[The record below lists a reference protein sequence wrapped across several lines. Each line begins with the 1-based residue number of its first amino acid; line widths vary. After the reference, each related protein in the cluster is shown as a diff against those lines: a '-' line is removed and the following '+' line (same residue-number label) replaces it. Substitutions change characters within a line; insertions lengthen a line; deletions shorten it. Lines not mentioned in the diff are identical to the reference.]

1 MPRQLT
7 SAEFLDVV
15 FRKFPTE
22 REEYARVWNAAVGA
36 LNDYCA
42 EQGLPR
48 SRFSVRNRFAN
59 RIWRELNPTSE
70 LGRDDA

>member
-1 MPRQLT
+1 MPEKLSVTDVLARLT
-7 SAEFLDVV
+7 QPI
-15 FRKFPTE
+15 PTE
-22 REEYARVWNAAVGA
+22 RAEYARTWNAAATA
-36 LNDYCA
+36 LSDWCA

-48 SRFSVRNRFAN
+48 PRFSVRNRFAN